1 MKRMHKVLCAVG
13 IVIVIVILWFSITA
27 SKNKREYQQKRCKW
41 IIHSTAT
48 EAAASA
54 VIMAQAPGAD
64 NVALAV
70 LIGKMTLELAD
81 VFDVSLTHSAV
92 ELGKNVLKQFAGT
105 IAARI
110 ASQWLVGWLPF
121 VGNSINAATMSGL
134 VEYIGWDVAKNFEE
148 NKWYWMDI

>member
-1 MKRMHKVLCAVG
+1 MG
-13 IVIVIVILWFSITA
+13 IVIIAIVIMWFSIT
-27 SKNKREYQQKRCKW
+27 SSQNKREYQQKRCKW
-41 IIHSTAT
+41 IIHSAAT

-64 NVALAV
+64 NVALVV

-105 IAARI
+105 IALRI
-110 ASQWLVGWLPF
+110 GSQWLAGWIPF
-121 VGNSINAATMSGL
+121 VGNSINAAAMSGL
-134 VEYIGWDVAKNFEE
+134 VEYIGWDVAENFEN